1 MGRFSGRSLEVLED
15 GQPMIP
21 AGSKAG
27 MRCAAVSDRMAGK
40 PATAS
45 QALDLFVQSF
55 SDGVNCGMPMVI
67 RA

>member
-1 MGRFSGRSLEVLED
+1 MN
-15 GQPMIP
+15 P
-21 AGSKAG
+21 AGSKQG
-27 MRCAAVSDRMAGK
+27 CAARASSDQMAGK

-55 SDGVNCGMPMVI
+55 SDGVNCGMLMVI